1 MLLLNKKKKTMLK
14 ENEKKKCTNYK
25 DIYIYIYIIKKFQEI
40 DWAKMAK
47 YHYLAKYV

>member
-1 MLLLNKKKKTMLK
+1 MKRKNALITKT
-14 ENEKKKCTNYK
+14 
-25 DIYIYIYIIKKFQEI
+25 YIYIYIIKNFQEI